1 MENDSPPPFNVPPPP
16 PPLAPAPPPLLVP
29 PAAKPPRK
37 SRAWMILAIV
47 LFVLLGVS
55 VLFNFG
61 QIFEKLVRF
70 ETGSSPMRTRQ
81 AGPRLEEFIVEENDA
96 SLKIAVVPIEGII
109 SGQFADRGGF
119 SMVDVVKAQLRRAK
133 ADRKVKAVV
142 LKVNSPGGEVL
153 ASDDI
158 AEALELFQKETGK
171 PVVVSMGSLAAS
183 GGYYVA
189 APCRWI
195 VANELTITGSIG
207 VIMNGLNYR
216 GLMDKVGLRP
226 EVYKSGKFKD
236 MLSGSREPD
245 QITPEER
252 AMIQKL
258 IDQTYGKFKSV
269 VAAGRKYAHEE
280 NQKEG
285 RALAADWA
293 EYADGRV
300 LSGQEAYDIGFVDEL
315 GNFDDAVSRAKQIA
329 KIRQDANVI
338 EYRQRYDFGD
348 FLGLFGESRSSS
360 RVVKVDWGVELPK
373 LQAGH
378 LYYLWSGYLY

>member
-1 MENDSPPPFNVPPPP
+1 
-16 PPLAPAPPPLLVP
+16 
-29 PAAKPPRK
+29 
-37 SRAWMILAIV
+37 MIVAIV

-61 QIFEKLVRF
+61 QIFEKLVRL

-81 AGPRLEEFIVEENDA
+81 AGPRLEEFVVEENDA

-109 SGQFADRGGF
+109 SGQLMDHGGF

-245 QITPEER
+245 QITPEEH

-258 IDQTYGKFKSV
+258 IDETYGKFKSV
-269 VAAGRKYAHEE
+269 VAAGRQYAHAE

>member
-1 MENDSPPPFNVPPPP
+1 
-16 PPLAPAPPPLLVP
+16 
-29 PAAKPPRK
+29 
-37 SRAWMILAIV
+37 
-47 LFVLLGVS
+47 
-55 VLFNFG
+55 
-61 QIFEKLVRF
+61 
-70 ETGSSPMRTRQ
+70 
-81 AGPRLEEFIVEENDA
+81 
-96 SLKIAVVPIEGII
+96 
-109 SGQFADRGGF
+109 
-119 SMVDVVKAQLRRAK
+119 
-133 ADRKVKAVV
+133 
-142 LKVNSPGGEVL
+142 
-153 ASDDI
+153 
-158 AEALELFQKETGK
+158 
-171 PVVVSMGSLAAS
+171 MGSLAAS

-269 VAAGRKYAHEE
+269 VAAGRKSAHEE

-285 RALAADWA
+285 RPLVGDWA

-300 LSGQEAYDIGFVDEL
+300 LSGQEAYNLGFVDEL
-315 GNFDDAVSRAKQIA
+315 GNFDDAVGRAKQIA

-360 RVVKVDWGVELPK
+360 QVLKVDWGVELPK